1 MVPLARFLTM
11 LVFFLG
17 LTFEGAAQD
26 DYQQGYVVTNTNDTL
41 HGMVRDRKTGAF
53 GEIYDKIRFKSKG
66 RKKRLAPND
75 ILGYK
80 IGNTEFKSL
89 FLENELTFLKVAS
102 EGYVSHYKYELQ
114 EQGEQ
119 LVIDIDYLQKGKN
132 SSLTRA
138 TQGLLGLKRR
148 RLANLFSD
156 CHELVEKMQNKEF
169 KYVFEV
175 VDFYNGWKSNQ

>member
-41 HGMVRDRKTGAF
+41 HGMVRDRKTGAS

-75 ILGYK
+75 IQGYK

-89 FLENELTFLKVAS
+89 FLV
-102 EGYVSHYKYELQ
+102 YKIFSFIRFQAL
-114 EQGEQ
+114 
-119 LVIDIDYLQKGKN
+119 INKN
-132 SSLTRA
+132 AAIADTA
-138 TQGLLGLKRR
+138 VKII
-148 RLANLFSD
+148 A
-156 CHELVEKMQNKEF
+156 
-169 KYVFEV
+169 EV
-175 VDFYNGWKSNQ
+175 VSP

>member
-41 HGMVRDRKTGAF
+41 HGMVRDRKTGAS

-75 ILGYK
+75 IQGYK
-80 IGNTEFKSL
+80 IATCSPADSL
-89 FLENELTFLKVAS
+89 PHKTAAMNPAEPPHQRHHNRLIRS
-102 EGYVSHYKYELQ
+102 G
-114 EQGEQ
+114 GEEP
-119 LVIDIDYLQKGKN
+119 
-132 SSLTRA
+132 TP
-138 TQGLLGLKRR
+138 
-148 RLANLFSD
+148 
-156 CHELVEKMQNKEF
+156 
-169 KYVFEV
+169 
-175 VDFYNGWKSNQ
+175 